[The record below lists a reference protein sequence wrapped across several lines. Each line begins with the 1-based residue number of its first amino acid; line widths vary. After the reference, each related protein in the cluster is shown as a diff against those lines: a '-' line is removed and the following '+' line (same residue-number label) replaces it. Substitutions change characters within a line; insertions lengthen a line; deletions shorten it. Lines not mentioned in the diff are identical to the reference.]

1 MLASANELVT
11 KGDNSWMQSN
21 NERKI
26 NNCLVVATIVY
37 HIQIGFNTVCI
48 WLNISPDNNVNVMG
62 ILFVCQNVLHWC
74 CDYKIDNVALV
85 KTNHILNRTYE
96 IAEIA
101 VFTVHHGTTLPTVS
115 LYTAYTLHIVDV
127 FYFVGTRYEHT
138 AYRLEVDISPKTRF
152 DYKVFFSF
160 LCMHNLAAIPILAT
174 FNQNRKVSHRK

>member
-1 MLASANELVT
+1 
-11 KGDNSWMQSN
+11 MQSN

-37 HIQIGFNTVCI
+37 FIRIGFNTVCI

-96 IAEIA
+96 IAEMA
-101 VFTVHHGTTLPTVS
+101 VFTMGQRFEHS
-115 LYTAYTLHIVDV
+115 L
-127 FYFVGTRYEHT
+127 
-138 AYRLEVDISPKTRF
+138 
-152 DYKVFFSF
+152 F
-160 LCMHNLAAIPILAT
+160 LYSMHNTHIYCVLFCWYSFWAYLIPFGSGHKPRNAFRL
-174 FNQNRKVSHRK
+174 